1 VAAAGLSS
9 SAAKSTVALTR
20 RRRVGSFIGEF
31 KENNFSLFV
40 HIF

>member
-1 VAAAGLSS
+1 VAAAGLAS

-31 KENNFSLFV
+31 NENNFLRFV
-40 HIF
+40 HNF